1 MNCLLAKVKTRT
13 RTATFRKMISGE
25 EIYALP
31 ENLGDA
37 VNYDPATLLSEDEY
51 YKIEAFSETPYY
63 LEMLGSDFSSVNYD
77 NLSKDEFSKIDYLCS
92 VQDDIYYFQNISRS
106 SLQPKKMVLFGDAY
120 KFVPDGL
127 FININ
132 KVADAIY
139 QKDCDTLYFTSLSR
153 ITAIFKNI
161 GNLYREATDEETQ
174 DFLNSEFICCTN
186 SFDLSCVKTANRK
199 RIALSMDT
207 LNGYS
212 ENDKKRIFKYIAKYS
227 SIYDSAHNIFNIGSE
242 EELKHLL
249 WGIDQRFY
257 TTIVGNEKR
266 AANSIISLTGA

>member
-1 MNCLLAKVKTRT
+1 MNCLLAKIKTGT

-25 EIYALP
+25 EIYTLP

-37 VNYDPATLLSEDEY
+37 VGYDPATLLSEDEC

-63 LEMLGSDFSSVNYD
+63 LEMLSSDFSSVNYD
-77 NLSKDEFSKIDYLCS
+77 NLRKDEISKIDYLCS
-92 VQDDIYYFQNISRS
+92 FQDNIYYFQNIIRS
-106 SLQPKKMVLFGDAY
+106 SLQPKKVVLFGDAY
-120 KFVPDGL
+120 KYVPDGL
-127 FININ
+127 FINVN

-139 QKDCDTLYFTSLSR
+139 LKDRDTLYFASLSR

-174 DFLNSEFICCTN
+174 KFLNSEFICCSD
-186 SFDLSCVKTANRK
+186 SFDSSHVKTANRK
-199 RIALSMDT
+199 RIALAMDT

-212 ENDKKRIFKYIAKYS
+212 DSDKRRIFKYIAKYS
-227 SIYDSAHNIFNIGSE
+227 NIYDSAHNIFNIGNE

-249 WGIDQRFY
+249 WGIEQRFY
-257 TTIVGNEKR
+257 TTVVGNEKR
-266 AANSIISLTGA
+266 AANSIISLS